1 MHIIAKIGKIEKEE
15 ISKNYFSKMTKTK
28 IALIQMKMSSD
39 TKKNMNVAIKKI
51 KEASKKK
58 AKVICLPELFLSN
71 YFCQV
76 EKHSNFN
83 LAEKIPGQTTDALS
97 SLAKELKIIIIAPI
111 FEKKTSGIY
120 HNSCVVINEKGKII
134 GKYRKMHIP
143 DDPQYYEK
151 FYFTP
156 GDLGFKS
163 FKTNYGKL
171 GTLICWD
178 QWFPEAA
185 RLTSLQGAEIL
196 FYPTA
201 IGWHPKEKKRFGKSQ
216 LNSWISIQRSHAI
229 ANGVYVAA
237 VNRVGLEKQGSKKLE
252 FWGNTIVFDPSGNI
266 VASAKQKEKTLICDI
281 DFKKVENVRRHWPFF
296 RDRRIDQYKGI
307 LNNPKDA

>member
-1 MHIIAKIGKIEKEE
+1 MHIIVKIGKIEKEE
-15 ISKNYFSKMTKTK
+15 ISKNYFNKMTKTK

-296 RDRRIDQYKGI
+296 RDRRIDQYKDI